1 MYSRE
6 VAGQTRTFGVSGK
19 LWHGVLVMFDR
30 ETGSFWTQLDGRSI
44 HGADQGQR
52 LEHVPSVFTVWGMWR
67 EAHPE
72 TLVLK
77 KTPEDLARKQSA
89 YAGYFVDP
97 DRVYL
102 PHLREGLG
110 DELGPKD
117 VVFGVRTDAGAL
129 VVTERVLEQRSVVN
143 ARIGDQ
149 PVALLR
155 SFSTGEVVAV
165 VRLYGDQEVELEA
178 VSDAEPTER
187 VRIRGGLE
195 IDVRNLAPLRVD
207 RAYWYAWARTVAR
220 KGIERT
226 VIAE

>member
-44 HGADQGQR
+44 HGVERGQR

-67 EAHPE
+67 EVHPE

-77 KTPEDLARKQSA
+77 KSPADLERKQSSYAA
-89 YAGYFVDP
+89 YFADP
-97 DRVYL
+97 ERL
-102 PHLREGLG
+102 FRPHLSEGLG
-110 DELGPKD
+110 SDLAPKE
-117 VVFGVRTDAGAL
+117 VVFGVRIGSDTLAVA
-129 VVTERVLEQRSVVN
+129 EKVLEGRSVLN
-143 ARIGDQ
+143 ARVGSE

-155 SFSTGEVVAV
+155 NFSTGEVTAV
-165 VRLYGDQEVELEA
+165 IRRQQDRELVLEPL
-178 VSDAEPTER
+178 DGAEPTDR
-187 VRIRGGLE
+187 VMIHCGAPL
-195 IDVRNLAPLRVD
+195 DVKTLPALRVD
-207 RAYWYAWARTVAR
+207 RAYWYAWARTVIRA
-220 KGIERT
+220 GGAAT